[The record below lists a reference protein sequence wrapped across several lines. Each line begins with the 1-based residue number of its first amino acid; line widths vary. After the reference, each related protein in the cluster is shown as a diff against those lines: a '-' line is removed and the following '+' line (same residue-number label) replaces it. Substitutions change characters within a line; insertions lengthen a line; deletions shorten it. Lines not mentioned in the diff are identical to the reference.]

1 MKRQLM
7 VIAMVLCFTVPAL
20 AGPEQPIPKE
30 GTCPPAGTPQS
41 QVCKVTIECPPAK
54 PGEPQ
59 VCKATFDC
67 PAPKKAK
74 GKKVKKQ
81 ED

>member
-1 MKRQLM
+1 M
-7 VIAMVLCFTVPAL
+7 VIAMVLCFTVPGL
-20 AGPEQPIPKE
+20 AEPQQPVPKQ
-30 GTCPPAGTPQS
+30 GTCPPAGNPQT
-41 QVCKVTIECPPAK
+41 QECKVTIECPPLK
-54 PGEPQ
+54 PGAPQ

-74 GKKVKKQ
+74 PKKGKKQ